1 MSQYTTQLRY
11 MLENPMWTDER
22 LGLGNYPIF
31 DESYRANLNQ
41 KIKDF
46 YYFEEIAY
54 ETPARFCFKLRQKMN
69 LIMPYYNKLYQSELL
84 KIEPFLN
91 ISTENELIEKVVSAL
106 KELSN
111 KKTDV
116 TKNITSTSE
125 KSDTGETTVI
135 ENITNNDTSEVTS
148 KKELS
153 ANSNSEALSNNS
165 TKENGDTVTTYNS
178 KTVDTR
184 DLSIIDK
191 NTIEKNNSNTGE
203 NSKSYDN
210 YSEQVTSNTSE
221 NNNDTQKEVTSDT
234 PNGLLDNFNMNS
246 FKYADS
252 AKINSVDNKKKIE
265 ENSDKSITG
274 KIIDT
279 NSSVLAENSTT
290 NNTHTDAGTITTDK
304 SGHDDVSIK
313 NHITDST
320 SKEERSEVN
329 SSNTNFNENTSE
341 NFTGNK
347 ETSSNSLN
355 NMNSN
360 DKMNEINNLIDEILR
375 SLDNNTNKNSINK
388 QKGFTGVTMSKML
401 IEFRESFINIDMMII
416 EEFKDLFM
424 LVMS

>member
-11 MLENPMWTDER
+11 ILENPMWTDER

-111 KKTDV
+111 KKTDI

-125 KSDTGETTVI
+125 KSDKGEITDI
-135 ENITNNDTSEVTS
+135 ENVTNNDTSEVTS
-148 KKELS
+148 KNELS
-153 ANSNSEALSNNS
+153 VNSNSETISNNS
-165 TKENGDTVTTYNS
+165 VEENGDTVTTYNS

-184 DLSIIDK
+184 DLSVVDK

-274 KIIDT
+274 KIIDSNT
-279 NSSVLAENSTT
+279 VVSSETSTT
-290 NNTHTDAGTITTDK
+290 NNTNTDSGTITTDK

-313 NHITDST
+313 NHITNST
-320 SKEERSEVN
+320 SKEEKSEVN
-329 SSNTNFNENTSE
+329 SSITDFNENVNE
-341 NFTGNK
+341 NFTGKK
-347 ETSSNSLN
+347 EITSNSLN
-355 NMNSN
+355 NINSN
-360 DKMNEINNLIDEILR
+360 DKIDEINNLIDEILR
-375 SLDNNTNKNSINK
+375 SLDNNTDKNSINK

-416 EEFKDLFM
+416 EELKDLFM

>member
-11 MLENPMWTDER
+11 ILENPMWTDER

-125 KSDTGETTVI
+125 KSDTEESTAI

-153 ANSNSEALSNNS
+153 DNSNSETLLNNS
-165 TKENGDTVTTYNS
+165 VKENGDTVTTYNS
-178 KTVDTR
+178 KTVDTK
-184 DLSIIDK
+184 DLSVVDK

-210 YSEQVTSNTSE
+210 YSEQVTLNTSE

-341 NFTGNK
+341 TFTGNK
-347 ETSSNSLN
+347 ETTSNILN

-375 SLDNNTNKNSINK
+375 SLDNNTDKNSINK

-416 EEFKDLFM
+416 EELKDLFM

>member
-11 MLENPMWTDER
+11 ILENPMWTDER
-22 LGLGNYPIF
+22 LGLSNYPIF
-31 DESYRANLNQ
+31 DENYRNTLNQ

-46 YYFEEIAY
+46 YYFEEIGY

-116 TKNITSTSE
+116 TKNINSTSE
-125 KSDTGETTVI
+125 KSDTVETNAI
-135 ENITNNDTSEVTS
+135 ENVTNNDTSEVTS
-148 KKELS
+148 KNEVS
-153 ANSNSEALSNNS
+153 DNSNSETLSNNS
-165 TKENGDTVTTYNS
+165 VKENGDTVTTYNS

-184 DLSIIDK
+184 NLSVVDK
-191 NTIEKNNSNTGE
+191 NTIEKNNSNTDE

-210 YSEQVTSNTSE
+210 YLEKISSNTSE
-221 NNNDTQKEVTSDT
+221 NNDDTQKEVTSDT
-234 PNGLLDNFNMNS
+234 PNGLLDNFNMSS
-246 FKYADS
+246 FKYADT
-252 AKINSVDNKKKIE
+252 AKINSIDNKRKIE
-265 ENSDKSITG
+265 ENNDKSITG
-274 KIIDT
+274 KIIDRNT
-279 NSSVLAENSTT
+279 SVLAENSTT
-290 NNTHTDAGTITTDK
+290 NNTHNETGTITTDK

-329 SSNTNFNENTSE
+329 SSITDFNENVNE
-341 NFTGNK
+341 NFTGKK
-347 ETSSNSLN
+347 ETTNNSLN

-360 DKMNEINNLIDEILR
+360 DKMSELNNLIDELLR
-375 SLDNNTNKNSINK
+375 SIDNNMDKNSINK

-401 IEFRESFINIDMMII
+401 IEFRETFINIDMMII
-416 EEFKDLFM
+416 EELKDLFM

>member
-416 EEFKDLFM
+416 EELKDLFM

>member
-11 MLENPMWTDER
+11 ILENPMWTDER

-116 TKNITSTSE
+116 TKNITSASE
-125 KSDTGETTVI
+125 KSDTGKTTTI

-153 ANSNSEALSNNS
+153 DNSNSETLSNNS
-165 TKENGDTVTTYNS
+165 TEENGDTITTYNS
-178 KTVDTR
+178 KAVDTR
-184 DLSIIDK
+184 DLSVVDK

-210 YSEQVTSNTSE
+210 YSEQVTLNTSE
-221 NNNDTQKEVTSDT
+221 NNDDTQKEVTSDT
-234 PNGLLDNFNMNS
+234 PNGLLDNFSMNS

-290 NNTHTDAGTITTDK
+290 NNTHTDIGTITTDK

-329 SSNTNFNENTSE
+329 SSVTDFNENVNE

-347 ETSSNSLN
+347 ETTSNTLN

-360 DKMNEINNLIDEILR
+360 DKMNEINNLIDELLR
-375 SLDNNTNKNSINK
+375 SLDNNTDKNSINK

-401 IEFRESFINIDMMII
+401 IEFRETFINIDMMII
-416 EEFKDLFM
+416 EELKDLFM

>member
-11 MLENPMWTDER
+11 ILENPMWTDER

-125 KSDTGETTVI
+125 KSDTGKATAI

-148 KKELS
+148 KNELS
-153 ANSNSEALSNNS
+153 VNSNSKTLSNNS
-165 TKENGDTVTTYNS
+165 TKENGDTITTYNS

-184 DLSIIDK
+184 DLSVVDK

-210 YSEQVTSNTSE
+210 YSEQVTSNASE
-221 NNNDTQKEVTSDT
+221 NNDDTQREVTSDT
-234 PNGLLDNFNMNS
+234 PNGLLDNFKMDS

-279 NSSVLAENSTT
+279 NNSVLAENSTT
-290 NNTHTDAGTITTDK
+290 NNTHIDKGTVTTDK

-329 SSNTNFNENTSE
+329 SSVTDFNENTNE

-347 ETSSNSLN
+347 ETTSNTLN
-355 NMNSN
+355 NINSN
-360 DKMNEINNLIDEILR
+360 DKIDEINNLIDEILR
-375 SLDNNTNKNSINK
+375 SLDNNIDKNSINK
-388 QKGFTGVTMSKML
+388 QKGFTGITMSKML

-416 EEFKDLFM
+416 EELKDLFM

>member
-11 MLENPMWTDER
+11 ILENPMWTDER

-125 KSDTGETTVI
+125 KSDTGETTAI

-313 NHITDST
+313 NHITDNT

-375 SLDNNTNKNSINK
+375 SLDNNTDKNSINK

-416 EEFKDLFM
+416 EELKDLFM

>member
-1 MSQYTTQLRY
+1 MSQYTTQFRY
-11 MLENPMWTDER
+11 ILENPMWTDER
-22 LGLGNYPIF
+22 LGLSNYPIF
-31 DESYRANLNQ
+31 DENYRNTLNQ

-46 YYFEEIAY
+46 YYFEEIGF

-69 LIMPYYNKLYQSELL
+69 LIMPYYNKLYKSELL

-116 TKNITSTSE
+116 TKNITSTSK
-125 KSDTGETTVI
+125 KSDSGEVTAF
-135 ENITNNDTSEVTS
+135 ENITNNDTSEVAS
-148 KKELS
+148 KNELS
-153 ANSNSEALSNNS
+153 VNSNSETLLNNS
-165 TKENGDTVTTYNS
+165 VKENGDTVTTYNS
-178 KTVDTR
+178 KSVDTR
-184 DLSIIDK
+184 DLSVVDK
-191 NTIEKNNSNTGE
+191 NTIEKNNSNTEE

-210 YSEQVTSNTSE
+210 YSEQVTSNSSE
-221 NNNDTQKEVTSDT
+221 NNNDTQKEVSSDT
-234 PNGLLDNFNMNS
+234 PNGLLDNFNMTS
-246 FKYADS
+246 FKYADL

-279 NSSVLAENSTT
+279 NTSVLAENSTT

-313 NHITDST
+313 NHITEST

-329 SSNTNFNENTSE
+329 SSVTDFNENTSK
-341 NFTGNK
+341 NFTENK
-347 ETSSNSLN
+347 ETTSNTLN

-360 DKMNEINNLIDEILR
+360 DKIDEINNLIDEILR
-375 SLDNNTNKNSINK
+375 SLDNNIDKNSINK

-401 IEFRESFINIDMMII
+401 IEFRETFINIDMMII
-416 EEFKDLFM
+416 EELKDLFM

>member
-11 MLENPMWTDER
+11 ILENPMWTDER
-22 LGLGNYPIF
+22 LGLANYPIF
-31 DESYRANLNQ
+31 DENYRSTLNQ

-46 YYFEEIAY
+46 YYFEEIGY

-111 KKTDV
+111 KKTDI

-125 KSDTGETTVI
+125 KSDTGKATAI
-135 ENITNNDTSEVTS
+135 ENVTNNDTSEVTS
-148 KKELS
+148 KNELS
-153 ANSNSEALSNNS
+153 VNSNSETLLNNS
-165 TKENGDTVTTYNS
+165 VKESGDTVTTYNS

-184 DLSIIDK
+184 DLSVEDK
-191 NTIEKNNSNTGE
+191 NTIEKNNSNMGE

-210 YSEQVTSNTSE
+210 YSEQVISNASE
-221 NNNDTQKEVTSDT
+221 NNDDTQKEVTSDT
-234 PNGLLDNFNMNS
+234 PNGLLDNFNMDS

-279 NSSVLAENSTT
+279 NNSVLAENSTT
-290 NNTHTDAGTITTDK
+290 NNTHTETGTVTTDK

-320 SKEERSEVN
+320 SKEEKSEVN
-329 SSNTNFNENTSE
+329 SSVTDFNENTNE

-347 ETSSNSLN
+347 ETTSNTLN
-355 NMNSN
+355 NINSN
-360 DKMNEINNLIDEILR
+360 DKIDEINNLIDEILR
-375 SLDNNTNKNSINK
+375 SLDNNTDKNSINK

-416 EEFKDLFM
+416 EELKDLFM